1 MNALSRKVI
10 LVALGLIF
18 FNCTAAEYDPV
29 ANQVDY
35 LKKELKLSD
44 EQAAHVKQ
52 IISTAQQ
59 QAKEVRELNRGNFQA
74 MEEAGQERRAQTDRQ
89 IEMLLEADQKAKF
102 EEILARRAEFDE
114 RTLRL
119 ADQLGLTDD
128 QAEQID
134 RIHRESREKFE
145 AMRESGGDRR
155 AIMQEM
161 RKFREESDK
170 KVEAVLS
177 DEQIKLYR
185 KLQEERRDQM
195 RERGDREGRGGRDG
209 QRRRQW

>member
-44 EQAAHVKQ
+44 AQAEQVQQ
-52 IISTAQQ
+52 IISAAQQ

-74 MEEAGQERRAQTDRQ
+74 MEEAGKERRVQTDRQ
-89 IEMLLEADQKAKF
+89 IEMLLEPEQKAKF

-195 RERGDREGRGGRDG
+195 RERGGREGREGRDG
-209 QRRRQW
+209 QRRRQ

>member
-1 MNALSRKVI
+1 MNAFFWKVI

-18 FNCTAAEYDPV
+18 LNCTAAEYDPV

-35 LKKELKLSD
+35 LKKELNLND
-44 EQAAHVKQ
+44 EQTAQVQQ
-52 IISTAQQ
+52 IISAAQQ

-74 MEEAGQERRAQTDRQ
+74 MEEAGKERRAQVDRQ

-134 RIHRESREKFE
+134 HIHRESREKFE

-161 RKFREESDK
+161 RKFREAADK

-177 DEQIKLYR
+177 AEQIKLYR

-195 RERGDREGRGGRDG
+195 RERGGREGRGARDG
-209 QRRRQW
+209 ERRREW

>member
-1 MNALSRKVI
+1 MNPLSWKVI

-18 FNCTAAEYDPV
+18 LNCTAAEYDPV

-44 EQAAHVKQ
+44 EQAAQVKQ

-59 QAKEVRELNRGNFQA
+59 QSKEVRELNRGNFQA
-74 MEEAGQERRAQTDRQ
+74 MEEAGKERRAQTDRQ
-89 IEMLLEADQKAKF
+89 IEMLLEADQKTKF
-102 EEILARRAEFDE
+102 AEILARRAEFDE

-128 QAEQID
+128 QTAQID
-134 RIHRESREKFE
+134 RIHQESRKKFE
-145 AMRESGGDRR
+145 AMRETGGDRR

-177 DEQIKLYR
+177 DEQMKLYR

-195 RERGDREGRGGRDG
+195 RERGGREGRGGRDG
-209 QRRRQW
+209 QRRRQ